1 MRDPLD
7 LLGDLPD
14 YPGNTPPKNRGKAP
28 APPSSDLNGAKGKVY
43 RINGADV
50 ELFTIGELARALG
63 KKPVTIRMW
72 EREGWIPRA
81 TYRTP
86 TPRGRQIPDR
96 QSKGRRLYSR
106 EQVEFLANAVYS
118 FSLGER
124 TSPHWDKFREHVKT
138 NWPK

>member
-14 YPGNTPPKNRGKAP
+14 YPGKTLPKNRGKKGEALP
-28 APPSSDLNGAKGKVY
+28 EDLNGAKGKHY

-63 KKPVTIRMW
+63 KKPVTLRMW
-72 EREGWIPRA
+72 EREGWIPKS

-86 TPRGRQIPDR
+86 APKGQQIPDR
-96 QSKGRRLYSR
+96 PSKGRRLYSR
-106 EQVEFLANAVYS
+106 EQVEFLAKAVVS
-118 FSLGER
+118 FSLDEKN
-124 TSPHWDKFREHVKT
+124 SPNWNKFREHVRA